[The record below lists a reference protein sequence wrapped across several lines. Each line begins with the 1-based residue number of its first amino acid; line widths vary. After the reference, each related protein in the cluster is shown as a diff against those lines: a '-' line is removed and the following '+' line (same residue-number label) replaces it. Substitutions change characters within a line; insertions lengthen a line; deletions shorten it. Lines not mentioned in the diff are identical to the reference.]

1 MKSTNLPTILLIDDD
16 LVSREVIATVL
27 TLHGHMVHSAEDGNQ
42 ALQMLEAGDVKP
54 GVVLLDT
61 QLPGLSGSELIAK
74 LRELGQDE
82 IILISGTTPSDD
94 LIAAADGFLLKPFG
108 PEDLQRLLN
117 QHKPKI
123 DQPEIADAEDLVIN
137 PDTLA
142 QFRQL
147 MPESTVRE
155 IYTAVV
161 TDLHKRLAALEKAI
175 AAGNRDEV
183 RRIGHAIKG
192 GCGMAGAMQA
202 AKVGA
207 FLESRNESDSGIDQ
221 LDNCRRCTTRVV
233 YGDPKA
239 GEYAGKGISSV
250 VRACLCSLKAG
261 WKNALLNAGCLG
273 RLQVSPGFSEV

>member
-1 MKSTNLPTILLIDDD
+1 MLGIGEKHELPTILLIDDD
-16 LVSREVIATVL
+16 LVSREVIATIL

-42 ALQMLEAGDVKP
+42 ALQILEAGTVIP

-74 LRELGQDE
+74 LRQLGQDE

-108 PEDLQRLLN
+108 PEDLQKLLG
-117 QHKPKI
+117 QHNPKI
-123 DQPEIADAEDLVIN
+123 DQPETTDAELVIN
-137 PDTLA
+137 PTTLA

-147 MPESTVRE
+147 MTEATVRE

-202 AKVGA
+202 AKLGA
-207 FLESRNESDSGIDQ
+207 ILESRCESGAGSDQ
-221 LDNCRRCTTRVV
+221 LDNCR
-233 YGDPKA
+233 D
-239 GEYAGKGISSV
+239 
-250 VRACLCSLKAG
+250 
-261 WKNALLNAGCLG
+261 ALQELYSATQ
-273 RLQVSPGFSEV
+273 RLERMLEKEFPA

>member
-1 MKSTNLPTILLIDDD
+1 MLGIGEKNELTTILLIDDD

-42 ALQMLEAGDVKP
+42 ALQILEAGTVTP

-61 QLPGLSGSELIAK
+61 QLPGLSGPELITR
-74 LRELGQDE
+74 LRQLGQDE
-82 IILISGTTPSDD
+82 IILISGTTPADD

-108 PEDLQRLLN
+108 PEDLQKLLN

-123 DQPEIADAEDLVIN
+123 NQPEIADAEDLVIN
-137 PDTLA
+137 PVTLD

-175 AAGNRDEV
+175 DAGNRDEV

-202 AKVGA
+202 AKLGA
-207 FLESRNESDSGIDQ
+207 FLESKSESGSGIDQ
-221 LDNCRRCTTRVV
+221 LDNC
-233 YGDPKA
+233 
-239 GEYAGKGISSV
+239 KG
-250 VRACLCSLKAG
+250 
-261 WKNALLNAGCLG
+261 ALQELYSATQ
-273 RLQVSPGFSEV
+273 RLERMLEKEFPA

>member
-1 MKSTNLPTILLIDDD
+1 MLGIGEKHELPTILLIDDD

-27 TLHGHMVHSAEDGNQ
+27 TLHGHMVHSAEEGSQ
-42 ALQMLEAGDVKP
+42 ALQILEAGDVKP

-61 QLPGLSGSELIAK
+61 QLPGLSGSELITK
-74 LRELGQDE
+74 LRELRQDE

-108 PEDLQRLLN
+108 PEDLQKLLN

-123 DQPEIADAEDLVIN
+123 NQPEIADAEDLVIN

-161 TDLHKRLAALEKAI
+161 TDLHKRLAALDTAI

-207 FLESRNESDSGIDQ
+207 FLESRNESGSGIDQ
-221 LDNCRRCTTRVV
+221 LDNCR
-233 YGDPKA
+233 D
-239 GEYAGKGISSV
+239 
-250 VRACLCSLKAG
+250 
-261 WKNALLNAGCLG
+261 ALQELYSATQ
-273 RLQVSPGFSEV
+273 RLESMLEKEFPA